1 MTKVSVVI
9 PVYNVE
15 KYLRECLD
23 SIVNQT
29 LKDIEIICVNDGSTD
44 NSLEILKEY
53 AQKDSRIIVID
64 KVNEGAA
71 TARNIGIDRAQGEY
85 LAILD
90 SDDIYNTSML
100 EKMLSNSISTEAD
113 ITICRS
119 QKLDNK
125 TLEIIPTPHTIKAEY
140 LPSKKVFCYKD
151 IIDHVFDFCIGWSW
165 DKLYKTRFIK
175 ETGLKF
181 QNLRSTNDAYFVF
194 VSLILAN
201 KISCIDDVLISHRMN
216 TSTQL
221 SETREKDSTCFIK
234 AIHFIK
240 DDLIERGLYEEVEQ
254 SFLNWV
260 VDFAIWH
267 ISTLKNKKQQKELAK
282 IVKEE
287 LILGLN
293 MHKKGKEFF
302 YNYSKYKKL
311 NEASSFK
318 ALIRN
323 ISKNIFSINN
333 SQNKKHKI
341 INLLGLKLK
350 IKRNKNDIYIIK
362 NGKKKKVKKIKGL
375 KIQFNGTH
383 NKVYINMPLK
393 FNNCEMVL
401 GNNNVI
407 NLSKS
412 KFCGYQNV
420 NFLVTS
426 NNCTIEVD
434 ENIAFMGGML
444 SLRNKPNTSIKIGKN
459 CMFSSD
465 IEIRT
470 SDGHAIYDINTKEL
484 CNPDQDIII
493 GEHVWIGHGV
503 SVLKGCTIASNT
515 IIGTHSVV
523 TKDCVSENS
532 IYAGIPAKKIK
543 ENVMWDHCSPEKYV
557 PKGENNA

>member
-1 MTKVSVVI
+1 MAKVSVVI

-23 SIVNQT
+23 SVVNQT

-90 SDDIYNTSML
+90 SDDIYHTSML
-100 EKMLSNSISTEAD
+100 EKMLSNSISTDSD

-125 TLEIIPTPHTIKAEY
+125 TLEIIPTPYTIKAEY

-151 IIDHVFDFCIGWSW
+151 VINHVFDFCIGWSW
-165 DKLYKTRFIK
+165 DKLYKTNFIK

-194 VSLILAN
+194 ASLILTN
-201 KISCIDDVLISHRMN
+201 KISCIDDVLISHRVN
-216 TSTQL
+216 TNTQL

-240 DDLIERGLYEEVEQ
+240 ENLIERGLYEEVEQ
-254 SFLNWV
+254 SFINWV
-260 VDFAIWH
+260 VNFSLWH

-293 MHKKGKEFF
+293 MHKKEKEFF
-302 YNYSKYKKL
+302 YDYSKYKKL
-311 NEASSFK
+311 NDASSFK

-323 ISKNIFSINN
+323 LSKNIFSINN

-341 INLLGLKLK
+341 INILGLKIK
-350 IKRNKNDIYIIK
+350 IKINKND
-362 NGKKKKVKKIKGL
+362 
-375 KIQFNGTH
+375 
-383 NKVYINMPLK
+383 
-393 FNNCEMVL
+393 
-401 GNNNVI
+401 
-407 NLSKS
+407 
-412 KFCGYQNV
+412 
-420 NFLVTS
+420 
-426 NNCTIEVD
+426 
-434 ENIAFMGGML
+434 
-444 SLRNKPNTSIKIGKN
+444 
-459 CMFSSD
+459 
-465 IEIRT
+465 
-470 SDGHAIYDINTKEL
+470 
-484 CNPDQDIII
+484 
-493 GEHVWIGHGV
+493 
-503 SVLKGCTIASNT
+503 
-515 IIGTHSVV
+515 
-523 TKDCVSENS
+523 
-532 IYAGIPAKKIK
+532 
-543 ENVMWDHCSPEKYV
+543 EKYV